1 MRPLDLP
8 ALPILA
14 RCKPALLAL
23 FATMGLVL
31 FLPAAPARAAAD
43 AATLTTLGTKQPGD
57 EFLSP
62 EDAFKVGARATA
74 PDRIEITYAVAK
86 GYYLYRDKLKFGTA
100 ANDHAALGA
109 PGLPEGETKTDEY
122 FGEQVVYHHS
132 FVVQLPVSRAGTA
145 GFTLPLKLTWQGCAD
160 AGLCY
165 PPQTRMFD
173 VALPPADGSA
183 AAGPLAGAGG
193 GGYVSEQDRLANL
206 IRSGNL
212 ALMAGAF
219 FLAGLLLAFT
229 PCVLPMVPIVAGIIA
244 GHGANLSRLKGFSL
258 SLAYVL
264 GMALTYTAAGV
275 AFAAAGQQAQTLF
288 QQPWIIGL
296 FALLFVI
303 MAVSMF
309 GFFTV
314 QMPSFI
320 QSRLAD
326 LSNRQRAGSYAGVAA
341 MGALSALI
349 VTTCVGPALVAAL
362 SVIGQSGQ
370 MVRGG
375 VALFAMAMGMGTPLL
390 VVGAS
395 AGQLL
400 PRAGAWMDTVKQAFG
415 AMMLA
420 VAAWMLSRI
429 LPAMPGMLVWIL
441 PLAALAIVLWRAVVR
456 NQGGRLLVR
465 GLALI
470 ASVYAVFILVGAVR
484 GATDPL
490 RPLQVAEARVELPFQ
505 RIKSL
510 DDLNAK
516 VTAASAAGRSV
527 MLDFYADWCVSCK
540 EMEKY
545 TFPQAD
551 VRAALANT
559 IWLQADVTAND
570 ETDQALLRHFGIFG
584 PPTIAFYGANGQ
596 ERGSFRVVGFMK
608 AAEFAPL
615 AARAL
620 GAASE
625 TPAVA
630 AR

>member
-1 MRPLDLP
+1 MRPLDL
-8 ALPILA
+8 ASLSRRARSTLA
-14 RCKPALLAL
+14 VL
-23 FATMGLVL
+23 LVL
-31 FLPAAPARAAAD
+31 ASLNLSSGPVRAAAD
-43 AATLTTLGTKQPGD
+43 AATLTTLGARQPGD
-57 EFLSP
+57 DFLSP
-62 EDAFKVGARATA
+62 EQAFRVEARATA
-74 PDRIEITYAVAK
+74 PDRIEITYGVTK
-86 GYYLYRDKLKFGTA
+86 GYYLYRNKLKFSTPA
-100 ANDHAALGA
+100 TDRAALGQ

-122 FGEQVVYHHS
+122 FGTQQVYHHD
-132 FVVQLPVSRAGTA
+132 FTAQLPVSRAGTDR
-145 GFTLPLKLTWQGCAD
+145 FTLPLKLTWQGCAD

-165 PPQTRMFD
+165 PPQTRTFD
-173 VALPPADGSA
+173 IDMPAADGRA
-183 AAGPLAGAGG
+183 AAGPLTGASD

-212 ALMAGAF
+212 GLMAGAF

-244 GHGANLSRLKGFSL
+244 GHGANLTRLKGFSL

-296 FALLFVI
+296 FALLFVA
-303 MAVSMF
+303 MSFSMF
-309 GFFTV
+309 GFYTV

-375 VALFAMAMGMGTPLL
+375 VALFAMAMGMGMPLL

-400 PRAGAWMDTVKQAFG
+400 PRAGAWMDTVKMIFG
-415 AMMLA
+415 ALMLG

-429 LPAMPGMLVWIL
+429 LPARAGMFVWIL
-441 PLAALAIVLWRAVVR
+441 PLAALAIVLWRAVVKA
-456 NQGGRLLVR
+456 QIARLAVR
-465 GLALI
+465 AIALASVAYAALI
-470 ASVYAVFILVGAVR
+470 GIGAVR

-490 RPLQVAEARVELPFQ
+490 APWTAAEARIELPFVTV
-505 RIKSL
+505 KSV
-510 DDLNAK
+510 DDLARE
-516 VTAASAAGRSV
+516 VQAAHGAGRPV

-545 TFPQAD
+545 TFPDPA
-551 VRAALANT
+551 VRSVLDRAVL
-559 IWLQADVTAND
+559 LRADVTAND
-570 ETDQALLRHFGIFG
+570 AQDQALLKQFGIFG
-584 PPTIAFYGANGQ
+584 PPTIAFYGTDGQ
-596 ERGSFRVVGFMK
+596 EQGSYRVVGFMK

-620 GAASE
+620 GAATE
-625 TPAVA
+625 TPALA
-630 AR
+630 SR